1 MARVGGPPEGRMMHT
16 RVRTARRRSLS
27 SARWLERQLNDPFV
41 AAAKRAGY
49 RSRAAWKLLQ
59 LDDRYKLFHAG
70 ARVLDLGAAPGGW
83 TQVAVER
90 CMAGTPGG
98 GMVLAVD
105 ISDMAPIPG
114 AVCLKLDF
122 MAEDAEAR
130 VLAALGGAVD
140 VVLSDMASPATGHR
154 LTDHIRIMGLAETAF
169 HFACQV
175 LKPGGHFVAKVL
187 KGGTE
192 NELLTALKQH
202 FRQVRHAK
210 PEASRKDSA
219 EAYVVASGFKGAS
232 GGK

>member
-1 MARVGGPPEGRMMHT
+1 MMHT

-70 ARVLDLGAAPGGW
+70 ARVVDLGAAPGGW

-90 CMAGTPGG
+90 VLAGTPGG
-98 GMVLAVD
+98 GSVLAVD
-105 ISDMAPIPG
+105 ISAMAPVPG
-114 AVCLKLDF
+114 ATCIQLDF
-122 MAEDAEAR
+122 LGPAAETD
-130 VLAALGGAVD
+130 VLAALGGPVD
-140 VVLSDMASPATGHR
+140 VVLSDMAAPATGHR
-154 LTDHIRIMGLAETAF
+154 QTDHIRIMGLADAAF
-169 HFACQV
+169 HFAKQV
-175 LKPGGHFVAKVL
+175 LKPGGHLVAKVL

-192 NELLTALKQH
+192 HELLADLKRH

-219 EAYVVASGFKGAS
+219 EAYVVASGFKS
-232 GGK
+232 